1 MFQCL
6 FRVDYD
12 GGSGED
18 DRGELFLTFQDAEAY
33 ASEVAN
39 DRGRDSPKT
48 AVIRLVDED
57 KG

>member
-1 MFQCL
+1 VFQCL

-12 GGSGED
+12 GGSGD
-18 DRGELFLTFQDAEAY
+18 DERGELFLTFRDAEAY

-39 DRGRDSPKT
+39 DRGHNSPKT
-48 AVIRLVDED
+48 AVIRLVDDD